1 MVLLMQDVES
11 GTRTDKL
18 STGQKKKKKKKILNA
33 AKST

>member
-18 STGQKKKKKKKILNA
+18 STGQKKKKKILNA
-33 AKST
+33 VKST